1 MYFFYRVVKLAI
13 QLILLLPLFPIQVSP
28 LKLLQE
34 LHSLPLLSPQLLSQL
49 QLLWLQLA
57 ILEHIQLQD
66 NSHSLLKYLMANLP
80 LTLVIT
86 MQQHMVLNSN
96 SQLQH
101 LNKSCIN
108 GKLLISANDCCSI
121 YMIFSVVHIE
131 LVLFKIPYF

>member
-1 MYFFYRVVKLAI
+1 MYFFSRVVKLAI

-108 GKLLISANDCCSI
+108 GKLLISANGCSI